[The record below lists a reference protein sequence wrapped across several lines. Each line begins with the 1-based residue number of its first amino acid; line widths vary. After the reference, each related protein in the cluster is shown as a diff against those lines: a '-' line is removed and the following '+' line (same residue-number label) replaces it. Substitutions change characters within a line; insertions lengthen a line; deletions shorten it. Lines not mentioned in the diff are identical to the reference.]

1 MGPERPVPES
11 ISAMNL
17 SKEKEM
23 DNGRSNVAGKEAPF
37 YRCLSFKKLATGM
50 SIGNTKKRVA
60 GSKIT
65 FSKSTKAGRSMIG

>member
-1 MGPERPVPES
+1 MGPEGPVPES

-37 YRCLSFKKLATGM
+37 YRCLIFKKLATGM
-50 SIGNTKKRVA
+50 SIGNTKNVLPAQRSLSARARRPA
-60 GSKIT
+60 GV
-65 FSKSTKAGRSMIG
+65 